1 MFISWIFRQHLF
13 CTFCL
18 EIGTAIILQI
28 ITKLYAVPRII
39 DLTFQKDLFTRTKV
53 IAQLQLNNEYRYRV
67 KSVSNEQLQKLIF
80 VLRHDKIIKISNSF
94 FFQNT
99 QALSLFRV
107 LSIFASQ
114 GLRFGSPFSPSL
126 ADLEYILKFARNA
139 TWWFIEVAPL
149 RQSSSSANQNRFVI
163 RMLES

>member
-18 EIGTAIILQI
+18 EIGTATIPQI

-67 KSVSNEQLQKLIF
+67 KSVSNEQL
-80 VLRHDKIIKISNSF
+80 
-94 FFQNT
+94 
-99 QALSLFRV
+99 
-107 LSIFASQ
+107 
-114 GLRFGSPFSPSL
+114 
-126 ADLEYILKFARNA
+126 
-139 TWWFIEVAPL
+139 
-149 RQSSSSANQNRFVI
+149 
-163 RMLES
+163 

>member
-18 EIGTAIILQI
+18 EIGTAIIPQI
-28 ITKLYAVPRII
+28 ITKLYAMPRII

-94 FFQNT
+94 FF
-99 QALSLFRV
+99 SKYPGFEF
-107 LSIFASQ
+107 IQ
-114 GLRFGSPFSPSL
+114 G
-126 ADLEYILKFARNA
+126 
-139 TWWFIEVAPL
+139 FIHL
-149 RQSSSSANQNRFVI
+149 RQPRVTIRVPLLSTLGGSKIHFEIRAQCHLVI
-163 RMLES
+163 Y